1 MFSMIET
8 GGLENPERIE
18 RRSAIRRTRRIDD
31 CFPDP
36 GACVIGYAVFSAVAF
51 VFGFVVRWIFF

>member
-1 MFSMIET
+1 MQATIENV
-8 GGLENPERIE
+8 LVE

-36 GACVIGYAVFSAVAF
+36 GACVIAYGIFSAVGF